1 MNKNSGKSMLLLF
14 TLILLTCFSL
24 LEAGNKVRLEGVIL
38 SSTGQRMIVD
48 DLRGHQFVVR
58 LEPQTEIEEQTKN
71 FLRYPRIYRPSDLLR
86 GLRVLVRGRR
96 DESGVLTAKSI
107 KMKHIDLKIAST
119 VEARASQFDT
129 QLGGMEQNLVQLGG
143 QVEELT
149 STSARVRK
157 DARDTQKRL
166 GHVMTDLRKTRLQV
180 DENVRR
186 MGYLEGQLSNLDDY
200 RLIES
205 LTVQFKVGSVEL
217 DEGAQ
222 KQLDRFLIS
231 TRERRQGVLFQVTG
245 FASSDG
251 PSDFNRHL
259 SRRRAE
265 SVIQYLAEEHSV
277 PLRWF
282 VRPHGFGEF
291 MAVADNS
298 TSEGRQANRRAEVKV
313 LLNSVIAELAMN

>member
-71 FLRYPRIYRPSDLLR
+71 FLRYPRIYWPSDLLR

-107 KMKHIDLKIAST
+107 KMKHIDLKVAST

-129 QLGGMEQNLVQLGG
+129 QLGGMEHNLVQLGG

-149 STSARVRK
+149 STSARVRE

-166 GHVMTDLRKTRLQV
+166 GHVMTDLQKTRLQV
-180 DENVRR
+180 DENVRKV
-186 MGYLEGQLSNLDDY
+186 GYLEGQLSNLDDY

-205 LTVQFKVGSVEL
+205 ITVQFKVGSGEL
-217 DEGAQ
+217 DEEAQ
-222 KQLDRFLIS
+222 KQLDQFLIS
-231 TRERRQGVLFQVTG
+231 TGERRQGVLFQVTG

-251 PSDFNRHL
+251 PTDFNRHL

-298 TSEGRQANRRAEVKV
+298 TSEGRQANRRAQVKV

>member
-1 MNKNSGKSMLLLF
+1 MNKNSGKLMLLLF

-71 FLRYPRIYRPSDLLR
+71 FLRYSRIYRPSDLLR

-107 KMKHIDLKIAST
+107 KMKHIDLEIAST

-129 QLGGMEQNLVQLGG
+129 QLGGMEQKLVQLGG

-217 DEGAQ
+217 DEEAQ

-231 TRERRQGVLFQVTG
+231 TRERRQGVFFQVTG

>member
-107 KMKHIDLKIAST
+107 KMKHIDLKVAST

-129 QLGGMEQNLVQLGG
+129 QLGGMEHNLVQLGG

-149 STSARVRK
+149 STSARVRE

-166 GHVMTDLRKTRLQV
+166 GHVMTDLQKTRLQV
-180 DENVRR
+180 DENVRKV
-186 MGYLEGQLSNLDDY
+186 GYLEGQLSNLDDY

-205 LTVQFKVGSVEL
+205 ITVQFKVGSGEL
-217 DEGAQ
+217 DEEAQ
-222 KQLDRFLIS
+222 KQLDQFLIS
-231 TRERRQGVLFQVTG
+231 TGERRQGVLFQVTG

-251 PSDFNRHL
+251 PADFNRHL

-265 SVIQYLAEEHSV
+265 SVIQYLTEEHSV

>member
-107 KMKHIDLKIAST
+107 KMKHIDLKVAST

-129 QLGGMEQNLVQLGG
+129 QLGGMEHNLVQLGG

-149 STSARVRK
+149 STSARVRE

-166 GHVMTDLRKTRLQV
+166 GHVMTDLQKTRLQV
-180 DENVRR
+180 DENVRKV
-186 MGYLEGQLSNLDDY
+186 GYLEGQLSNLDDY

-205 LTVQFKVGSVEL
+205 ITVQFKVGSGEL
-217 DEGAQ
+217 DEEAQ
-222 KQLDRFLIS
+222 KQLDQFLIS
-231 TRERRQGVLFQVTG
+231 TGERRQGVLFQVTG

-251 PSDFNRHL
+251 PTDFNRHL

-298 TSEGRQANRRAEVKV
+298 TSEGRQANRRAQVKV

>member
-48 DLRGHQFVVR
+48 DLRGHQFVVW

-107 KMKHIDLKIAST
+107 KMKHIDLKVAST

-129 QLGGMEQNLVQLGG
+129 QLGGMGQNLVQLGG

-149 STSARVRK
+149 STSARVRE

-166 GHVMTDLRKTRLQV
+166 DHIMTDLQKTRLQV
-180 DENVRR
+180 DKNVRKV
-186 MGYLEGQLSNLDDY
+186 GYLEGQLSNLDDY

-205 LTVQFKVGSVEL
+205 ITVQFKVGCADL
-217 DEGAQ
+217 DEEAQ
-222 KQLDRFLIS
+222 KQLDQFLIS
-231 TRERRQGVLFQVTG
+231 TGERRQGVLFQVTG

-251 PSDFNRHL
+251 PTDFNRHL

>member
-1 MNKNSGKSMLLLF
+1 MNKNSGKSMPLLF
-14 TLILLTCFSL
+14 TLILMTCGSL
-24 LEAGNKVRLEGVIL
+24 LEAGKKVSLEGVIL

-58 LEPQTEIEEQTKN
+58 LEPQTEIEKQTKN

-86 GLRVLVRGRR
+86 GLLVLVRGRR
-96 DESGVLTAKSI
+96 DESWVLTAKSI
-107 KMKHIDLKIAST
+107 KMKHIDLKVAST

-149 STSARVRK
+149 STSARVRE

-166 GHVMTDLRKTRLQV
+166 GHVMSDLRKTRLQI
-180 DENVRR
+180 DENVRKV
-186 MGYLEGQLSNLDDY
+186 GYLEGQLSNLDDY

-205 LTVQFKVGSVEL
+205 ITVQFKVGSGEL
-217 DEGAQ
+217 DEEAQ
-222 KQLDRFLIS
+222 KQLDQFLIS
-231 TRERRQGVLFQVTG
+231 TGKRRQGVLFQVTG

-251 PSDFNRHL
+251 PADFNRHL

-265 SVIQYLAEEHSV
+265 SVTQYLTEEHSV

-298 TSEGRQANRRAEVKV
+298 TSEGHQANRRAEVKV
-313 LLNSVIAELAMN
+313 LLNRAIVELAMN

>member
-24 LEAGNKVRLEGVIL
+24 LEAGKKIRLEGVIL

-71 FLRYPRIYRPSDLLR
+71 FLRYLRIYRPSDLLR

-107 KMKHIDLKIAST
+107 KMKHIDLKVAST

-129 QLGGMEQNLVQLGG
+129 QLGGMEQNLVQFGG

-149 STSARVRK
+149 STSARVRE

-166 GHVMTDLRKTRLQV
+166 GHVMTDLQKTRLQV
-180 DENVRR
+180 DENVRKV
-186 MGYLEGQLSNLDDY
+186 GYLEGQLSNLDDY

-205 LTVQFKVGSVEL
+205 ITVQFKVGSAEL
-217 DEGAQ
+217 DEETQ
-222 KQLDRFLIS
+222 KQLDQFLIS

-251 PSDFNRHL
+251 PTDFNRHL
-259 SRRRAE
+259 SRGRAE

-298 TSEGRQANRRAEVKV
+298 TSEGRRANRRAEVKV
-313 LLNSVIAELAMN
+313 LLNSAIAELAMN

>member
-14 TLILLTCFSL
+14 TLILLTCVSL
-24 LEAGNKVRLEGVIL
+24 LEAGKKVRLEGVIL

-96 DESGVLTAKSI
+96 DESGVITAKSI
-107 KMKHIDLKIAST
+107 KMKHIDFKVAST

-149 STSARVRK
+149 STSARVRE

-166 GHVMTDLRKTRLQV
+166 GHVMTDLQKTRLQV
-180 DENVRR
+180 DENVRKV
-186 MGYLEGQLSNLDDY
+186 GYLEGQLSNLDDY

-205 LTVQFKVGSVEL
+205 ITVQFKVGCAEL
-217 DEGAQ
+217 DEEAQ
-222 KQLDRFLIS
+222 KQLDQFLIS

-251 PSDFNRHL
+251 PTDFNRHL

-313 LLNSVIAELAMN
+313 LLNSAIAELAMN

>member
-58 LEPQTEIEEQTKN
+58 LEPRTEIEEQTKN

-129 QLGGMEQNLVQLGG
+129 QLGGMEHNLVQLGG

-149 STSARVRK
+149 STSARVRE

-166 GHVMTDLRKTRLQV
+166 GHVMTDLQKTRLQV
-180 DENVRR
+180 DENVRKV
-186 MGYLEGQLSNLDDY
+186 GYLEGQLSNLDDY

-205 LTVQFKVGSVEL
+205 ITVQFKVGCAEL
-217 DEGAQ
+217 DEEAQ
-222 KQLDRFLIS
+222 KQLDQFVIS
-231 TRERRQGVLFQVTG
+231 TGERRQGVLFQVTG

-251 PSDFNRHL
+251 PTDFNRHL

-298 TSEGRQANRRAEVKV
+298 TSEGRQANRRAEIKV

>member
-1 MNKNSGKSMLLLF
+1 M
-14 TLILLTCFSL
+14 
-24 LEAGNKVRLEGVIL
+24 
-38 SSTGQRMIVD
+38 
-48 DLRGHQFVVR
+48 
-58 LEPQTEIEEQTKN
+58 
-71 FLRYPRIYRPSDLLR
+71 
-86 GLRVLVRGRR
+86 
-96 DESGVLTAKSI
+96 LTAKSI
-107 KMKHIDLKIAST
+107 KMKHIDLKVAST

-149 STSARVRK
+149 STSARVRE

-166 GHVMTDLRKTRLQV
+166 GHVMTDLQKTRLQV
-180 DENVRR
+180 DENVRKV
-186 MGYLEGQLSNLDDY
+186 GYLESQLSNLDDY

-205 LTVQFKVGSVEL
+205 ITVQFKVGSAEL
-217 DEGAQ
+217 DEEAQ
-222 KQLDRFLIS
+222 KQLDQFLIS
-231 TRERRQGVLFQVTG
+231 RRERRQGVLFQVTG
-245 FASSDG
+245 FASSEG
-251 PSDFNRHL
+251 PTDFNRHL

-298 TSEGRQANRRAEVKV
+298 TDEGRQANRRAEVKV
-313 LLNSVIAELAMN
+313 LLNSAIAELAMN

>member
-1 MNKNSGKSMLLLF
+1 MNKNSRKSMLLLF
-14 TLILLTCFSL
+14 TLILVTCFSL
-24 LEAGNKVRLEGVIL
+24 LEAGKKVRLEGVIL
-38 SSTGQRMIVD
+38 SSTEERMIVD

-71 FLRYPRIYRPSDLLR
+71 FLRDPRPYRHSDLVR
-86 GLRVLVRGRR
+86 VLRVQVRGRR
-96 DESGVLTAKSI
+96 DESGVLMARSI
-107 KMKHIDLKIAST
+107 RMKHIDLKVASI

-129 QLGGMEQNLVQLGG
+129 QLGGMEQNLVHLGG

-166 GHVMTDLRKTRLQV
+166 GHVTTDLQKTRVQV
-180 DENVRR
+180 DENVRKV
-186 MGYLEGQLSNLDDY
+186 GYLEGQLSNLDEY
-200 RLIES
+200 RLVES
-205 LTVQFKVGSVEL
+205 ITVRFEGGSAEL
-217 DEGAQ
+217 DEGGQ
-222 KQLDRFLIS
+222 KQLDGLLVS
-231 TRERRQGVLFQVTG
+231 TRERRQGVLFQVTS

-251 PSDFNRHL
+251 PTDFNRHL

-282 VRPHGFGEF
+282 VRPHGFGEV

-313 LLNSVIAELAMN
+313 LLNSAIAELAMN